1 MALNIST
8 TSDCKKIVVTVT
20 NSDVGAANQIKIS
33 DNGNEY
39 TYSFPGG
46 SSNTRVVSIS
56 SLGISSANGGSGIF
70 TVEHLAN
77 SEVSQIGAVM
87 LSCDVLCCL
96 AKKMEDLLDCNCEC
110 SKCSEDLV
118 SAQKIYLLLKT
129 AEAELAT
136 SSGAGSLV
144 SVKAVI
150 ANAEKKY
157 NKAVEMCG
165 GHCGCNC

>member
-1 MALNIST
+1 M
-8 TSDCKKIVVTVT
+8 IV
-20 NSDVGAANQIKIS
+20 KIS
-33 DNGNEY
+33 E
-39 TYSFPGG
+39 G
-46 SSNTRVVSIS
+46 SVRD
-56 SLGISSANGGSGIF
+56 A
-70 TVEHLAN
+70 
-77 SEVSQIGAVM
+77 
-87 LSCDVLCCL
+87 LS
-96 AKKMEDLLDCNCEC
+96 LLDRALLTLNEDR
-110 SKCSEDLV
+110 ELDLV